1 LGVIIY
7 ELFHGQTPFHDVPLE
22 DYYQFKMKVIFLS
35 YNFIEKGE
43 FEMKEELSKKARNI
57 IKGLM
62 MVSSEERLGSK

>member
-1 LGVIIY
+1 M
-7 ELFHGQTPFHDVPLE
+7 PLE